1 MKITEP
7 VGHFI
12 ANRALIL
19 LYLSIL
25 KHQTTG
31 KTDCYPF
38 RRATASYWQY
48 IFIGINN
55 TICSFLSYF
64 TEDATW

>member
-38 RRATASYWQY
+38 RRATASY
-48 IFIGINN
+48 
-55 TICSFLSYF
+55 
-64 TEDATW
+64 